1 MDKKYSNI
9 TWETPDTVIEGTPV
23 TELPKE
29 IMDYYIQNNYSDK
42 GIPLSAETVKKIAKI
57 LNKEEKGI
65 APWNDW
71 PETKTTV

>member
-9 TWETPDTVIEGTPV
+9 TWETPNTVIEGTPV

-42 GIPLSAETVKKIAKI
+42 GIPLSAETVKNIAKI
-57 LNKEEKGI
+57 LDKKEKDSV
-65 APWNDW
+65 PWNDW
-71 PETKTTV
+71 PENKTPV